1 MDPMPELLTPPTD
14 EEDAEQELKVSAWV
28 IRQSAGVEDIMVGN
42 DLQSLFV
49 VIVARVE
56 KEPD

>member
-49 VIVARVE
+49 VIVAQVE